1 MKFVRLAV
9 VLLALVTLSACS
21 SSDEHADEFGAWAGT
36 LEYVASVDASPGPDG
51 GGMTAHLVV
60 DGAIPNADLVSLVD
74 SLRGRAADESI
85 APAAI
90 NLIVGNAWGF
100 STDDA
105 GVNVST
111 INQLRDDPLF
121 VGATIW
127 YQPLDA
133 APTYVGGLRGT
144 VGSQAGLRDAPV
156 ALTAAYTSNGGDL
169 DGVPVTVSTADG
181 RFSIAGI
188 GDAQPDAAITL
199 WQAISG
205 RVLPTAGAAA
215 VDSSG
220 ESLTLTVGTAEEK
233 ATAEAIG
240 AQFPDVKLTVTL

>member
-9 VLLALVTLSACS
+9 VLLAVVALSACS
-21 SSDEHADEFGAWAGT
+21 SSDDRADEFGAWAGT

-85 APAAI
+85 APDAI

-133 APTYVGGLRGT
+133 APSYVGGLHGT
-144 VGSQAGLRDAPV
+144 VGSQAGLRDAPA
-156 ALTAAYTSNGGDL
+156 ALTAAYTTNGGDL
-169 DGVPVTVSTADG
+169 DGVLVSVSTADG
-181 RFSIAGI
+181 EFSIAGD
-188 GDAQPDAAITL
+188 GETQPDSAIKL

-205 RVLPTAGAAA
+205 RVLPTAVAAA
-215 VDSSG
+215 VDKGG
-220 ESLTLTVGTAEEK
+220 ESLTLTVGSAEEK
-233 ATAEAIG
+233 AAAEAIG